1 MASNVTIDE
10 ALGAVP
16 PELARLRIK
25 AEVQEFESYQRQRRD
40 QASGKSEP
48 QKEYW
53 MPSAPEAERAAGGA
67 LMDAAMA
74 ERRGLLQD
82 VMGFLVCDV
91 VGSEDVVAAMN
102 ALPAE
107 QDAQVPYFR
116 NFAQYGRR
124 ADAPPP
130 EAPQPTDGAKAAAV
144 AEEKRGR
151 ELERERERKR
161 VAVLGNAE
169 CRNVLGRV
177 LENTVFNLLE
187 EASHGESNITVVPK
201 QYVVLNNSDST
212 DANEDA
218 SVFE

>member
-1 MASNVTIDE
+1 MASSFTIDE

-16 PELARLRIK
+16 PEVARLRIK

-40 QASGKSEP
+40 QASGKTEP

-107 QDAQVPYFR
+107 QDAQVVQVRQEIVAKVITRAGDPRTLAYALVFVGFR
-116 NFAQYGRR
+116 
-124 ADAPPP
+124 
-130 EAPQPTDGAKAAAV
+130 KLSHV
-144 AEEKRGR
+144 AHHKI
-151 ELERERERKR
+151 L
-161 VAVLGNAE
+161 
-169 CRNVLGRV
+169 CF
-177 LENTVFNLLE
+177 T
-187 EASHGESNITVVPK
+187 
-201 QYVVLNNSDST
+201 Y
-212 DANEDA
+212 
-218 SVFE
+218 